1 MNDKINLRKRYNNL
15 QGFFSLENGRGAN
28 KATDMGL
35 EFIVVNL
42 MRPQLADQCHI
53 LSINRYREMLAY
65 LHAESEIF
73 FSGSKKSLQCIE
85 PTFIKGFEW
94 YLKRSARI
102 VYLGECLL
110 L

>member
-53 LSINRYREMLAY
+53 LSINSCREMLAY

-73 FSGSKKSLQCIE
+73 FQVRKNRYNALNRRSLKASNGTLKE
-85 PTFIKGFEW
+85 VRGLFI
-94 YLKRSARI
+94 
-102 VYLGECLL
+102 
-110 L
+110 